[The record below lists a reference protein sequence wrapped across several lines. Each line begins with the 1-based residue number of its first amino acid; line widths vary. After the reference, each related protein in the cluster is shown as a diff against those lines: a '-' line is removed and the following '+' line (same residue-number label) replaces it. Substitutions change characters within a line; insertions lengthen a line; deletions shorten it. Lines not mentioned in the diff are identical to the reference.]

1 MVERGGNPVSPRKDD
16 ELKHEL
22 EGQLR
27 SGRPTHAE
35 EAYEPEPS
43 ADDDIRVDPGGP
55 VPPPGE
61 ARERAQA
68 ETEADTLRVEL
79 ARHLERTSF
88 PADRRT
94 VLDGLEA
101 HHAPE
106 PVLEAAPAAGRR
118 RPVRQRH
125 RDRRRAPLR
134 PHRVSPAH
142 TRREGSCRPQE

>member
-35 EAYEPEPS
+35 EAYEPEPP

-68 ETEADTLRVEL
+68 ETEAETLRVEL

-94 VLDGLEA
+94 VLDGREA

-106 PVLEAAPAAGRR
+106 PVLEAARRLPDDGGRYANATEIVDALRSGPAG
-118 RPVRQRH
+118 
-125 RDRRRAPLR
+125 
-134 PHRVSPAH
+134 
-142 TRREGSCRPQE
+142 